1 MPLEIFAENGT
12 KPVVFSQK
20 TYNSGLNAC
29 ITGLGLTVIVKA
41 LVGFPAQTKLPV
53 VYVGVMFT
61 VAVNGAVPL
70 LTVVKLGIVLVLPA
84 VGVSPTLEPVI
95 DHV

>member
-1 MPLEIFAENGT
+1 MPLDMLAEKGT
-12 KPVVFSQK
+12 KPVAFSQK
-20 TYNSGLNAC
+20 TYKSGLNCC

-41 LVGFPAQTKLPV
+41 LVGLPAQTKLPE

-70 LTVVKLGIVLVLPA
+70 LTVVKLGIVLVLPV
-84 VGVSPTLEPVI
+84 VGVSPTLEPVT
-95 DHV
+95 DQV